1 LSTTTTHYRS
11 SYPTSMSQNNTH
23 ILYVGLDVAKLAL
36 QLHLANRFYTLTNDP
51 KGHAQLLKHLRSQPQ
66 AHVVCEAT
74 GGYEQRVV
82 RALQAAGILVS
93 ILEAGRVRHFA
104 RAQGLRAKTDPIDAA
119 VLSEYGQTFQPAP
132 TPPVSPQQ
140 QQLADWSQRR
150 QQLIDLIII
159 ERNHAEHY
167 TDTFRCRQSR
177 QLLRLLEKQVD
188 HCDQAIATLI
198 AQDPQLAHKASRLQ
212 AIPGVGPVV
221 AATILAEMPELGTL
235 NKQTAAA
242 LAGVAPYNRDSGNQK
257 GLRSISGGRRA
268 VRKAL
273 YMVTLNAMR
282 YDRIL
287 KEFYQRLCAAGKK
300 PLVAMTACM
309 RKLIIL
315 MNRLLKNDHF
325 QLAS

>member
-1 LSTTTTHYRS
+1 
-11 SYPTSMSQNNTH
+11 MSQNNTA
-23 ILYVGLDVAKLAL
+23 ILYVGLDVAKLSV

-51 KGHAQLLKHLRSQPQ
+51 KGHTQLLKRLRAHPN
-66 AHVVCEAT
+66 AHVLCEAT
-74 GGYEQRVV
+74 GGYEQPVV
-82 RALQAAGILVS
+82 RTLQAAGIPVS

-104 RAQGLRAKTDPIDAA
+104 RAQGQRAKTDPIDAA
-119 VLSEYGQTFQPAP
+119 VLSEYGKTFNPPPTKPA
-132 TPPVSPQQ
+132 SPQQ

-150 QQLIDLIII
+150 HQLVRLMVI

-167 TDTFRCRQSR
+167 TDSFRRRQNQ
-177 QLLRLLEKQVD
+177 QLCRLLENQID
-188 HCDQAIATLI
+188 QCDKAIATLI
-198 AQDPQLAHKASRLQ
+198 AQDPQLAYKASRLQ
-212 AIPGVGPVV
+212 GIPGVGPVV
-221 AATILAEMPELGTL
+221 ASTILAEMPELGTL

-242 LAGVAPYNRDSGNQK
+242 LAGVAPYNRDSGTQK

-287 KEFYQRLCAAGKK
+287 KEFYQRLLVAGKK

-315 MNRLLKNDHF
+315 MNRLLKNAHF
-325 QLAS
+325 QLAP

>member
-1 LSTTTTHYRS
+1 
-11 SYPTSMSQNNTH
+11 MSQNNTH
-23 ILYVGLDVAKLAL
+23 ILYVGLDVAKLSL
-36 QLHLANRFYTLTNDP
+36 QLHLANRFHLLTNDL
-51 KGHAQLLKHLRSQPQ
+51 KGHTQLLKRLRPYPN

-74 GGYEQRVV
+74 GGYEQRLV
-82 RALQAAGILVS
+82 RALQAAGIPVS

-104 RAQGLRAKTDPIDAA
+104 RAQGQRAKTDPIDAK
-119 VLSEYGQTFQPAP
+119 VLSDYGLAFQPKP
-132 TPPVSPQQ
+132 TPPASPQQ

-150 QQLIDLIII
+150 QQLVSLTLI

-177 QLLRLLEKQVD
+177 QLLRLLEKQID
-188 HCDQAIATLI
+188 QCDQAIAALI
-198 AQDPQLAHKASRLQ
+198 AQDPQLTYKASRLQ
-212 AIPGVGPVV
+212 GIPGVGPVV

-242 LAGVAPYNRDSGNQK
+242 LAGVAPYNRDSGTQK

-287 KEFYQRLCAAGKK
+287 KAFYQRLLAAGKK

-315 MNRLLKNDHF
+315 MNRLLKNDLF
-325 QLAS
+325 QLAH